1 MAAFNLTSNHTE
13 ESLPLKKT
21 DIDITPFVFGL
32 FIAFMTVILNG
43 FLLVVLAKERKSFMH
58 MRVTYYI
65 INLGIADFLTGAI
78 ILFLVITRLFQ
89 IPLSSTS
96 EEILVIFNWI
106 TMQCSFYTLVLMSV
120 DRLVIVLYSMSWS
133 GILTVRRTIISTA
146 IVWVLSV
153 TGGIIMHFYQVETRL
168 AILGIVQ
175 LSILVFIVNSLFI
188 YPVLRKREKGRF
200 VTKVSASQTVYSE
213 RVLYPLPYDNMSRV
227 VMILIVVLM
236 ITQLPFVICMEMRL
250 IKRLCGDGVLEF
262 ARTKLFTIIYLYAQ
276 SFACLNFAINPVVYA
291 WRIKKYREAFAN
303 CLCW

>member
-1 MAAFNLTSNHTE
+1 MAALSLTSNATE
-13 ESLPLKKT
+13 GVWKKA

-32 FIAFMTVILNG
+32 FIAFMTVLLNG
-43 FLLVVLAKERKSFMH
+43 FLLIVLAKERKSFMH

-65 INLGIADFLTGAI
+65 INLGIADFLTGGI
-78 ILFLVITRLFQ
+78 ILFLVITRVFQ
-89 IPLSSTS
+89 IPLSSTF

-133 GILTVRRTIISTA
+133 CILTVKRAIIGIA
-146 IVWVLSV
+146 IVWVVSV
-153 TGGIIMHFYQVETRL
+153 TGGVIMHFYQEETQL
-168 AILGIVQ
+168 AILCIVQ
-175 LSILVFIVNSLFI
+175 LSIFIFIINSLFI

-200 VTKVSASQTVYSE
+200 VTKVSASQTLYSE

-227 VMILIVVLM
+227 VIILIVVLI

-250 IKRLCGDGVLEF
+250 IQRLCGEGVLEF
-262 ARTKLFTIIYLYAQ
+262 ARTKIFAIVYLYAQ

-291 WRIKKYREAFAN
+291 WRLKKYREAFAN